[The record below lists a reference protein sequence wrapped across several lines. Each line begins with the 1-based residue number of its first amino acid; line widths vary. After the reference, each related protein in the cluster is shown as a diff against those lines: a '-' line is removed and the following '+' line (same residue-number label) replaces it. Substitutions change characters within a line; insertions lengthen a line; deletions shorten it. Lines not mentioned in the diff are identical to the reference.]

1 MKNLYSS
8 ENEQRTTS
16 PKRTYGGLVGFDL
29 GDGIAGRKGLALLDV
44 PLGDGAGLHGRG
56 EGGHAHHQMIRQV
69 VGRQVPNLLL
79 PSAAAVGGR
88 FDRQRRRGED
98 APARQ

>member
-1 MKNLYSS
+1 MNREL
-8 ENEQRTTS
+8 RP

-56 EGGHAHHQMIRQV
+56 EGRHAHHQMVRQI
-69 VGRQVPNLLL
+69 VGRQVPNLV
-79 PSAAAVGGR
+79 PRTVGGR
-88 FDRQRRRGED
+88 VDRQRRRGED
-98 APARQ
+98 APARQG